1 MQTQITR
8 AHTLVLQAANGS
20 MSSDERAAVAQEVD
34 TIRQAMIGMANTTYM
49 NRPIFGG
56 TVSNPSG
63 TTLAYDDN
71 GNYLGDSGQV
81 MRNVAPGVQVQVNV
95 TGPEVFGSGASNLF
109 NVLGQISTDL
119 KNGSQASITNL
130 TQVDLSNLDTAATQ
144 VSNTHAVV
152 GARYDRVQTMKTMS
166 DNTML
171 NLQSGLS
178 EVEDAD
184 LPKTITDL
192 QMQQVSYQAALAAT
206 AKVIQPS
213 LVDFLR

>member
-1 MQTQITR
+1 
-8 AHTLVLQAANGS
+8 
-20 MSSDERAAVAQEVD
+20 
-34 TIRQAMIGMANTTYM
+34 MANTTYM

-63 TTLAYDDN
+63 ATLAYDSA
-71 GNYLGDSGQV
+71 GNYLGDSGKI
-81 MRNVAPGVQVQVNV
+81 MRNVASGVQVQVNV
-95 TGPEVFGSGASNLF
+95 TGPEVFGSGSSNLF
-109 NVLGQISTDL
+109 TVLGQISADL
-119 KNGSQASITNL
+119 KNGSPAAVTNL
-130 TQVDLSNLDTAATQ
+130 TQVDLGNLDTALTQ
-144 VSNTHAVV
+144 VGNTQAVV

-171 NLQSGLS
+171 NLKSGLS